1 MSASTKQRRKNS
13 KTDKGA
19 LDINRSSVEVPPGG
33 TSPPEHQPWTPSAY
47 TAFKIVL
54 SARLCAAVWNI
65 VGDCDET
72 FNYWE
77 PVHYLIY
84 GSGFQTWEYSP
95 VYAIRSYAYLWI
107 HALPIRIYNSLFQA
121 NKILLFYLL
130 RCILAL
136 CCAGCEIYFYRGV
149 CKHFGANT
157 GRILLFLLLLN
168 TGMFISS
175 SAFLPSSFCM
185 YMTFVSMGGWF
196 LRQYSV
202 AILGTAASA
211 ILGWP
216 FAGILGLPIAI
227 DVLLRRRKL
236 KEFVLWSVVG
246 LAVFLLPM
254 IRIDYQHYLKLV
266 IAPLNIVMYNVFT
279 SHGPDLYGVEPFSYY
294 FLNGFLNFNIV
305 FVLALLCLPIT
316 VFVKCLLKLKNTDIP
331 VWLAI
336 LPMYIWILVFF
347 TRPHK
352 EERFLFPIYP
362 FFVLCG
368 SLSIDYIQKFWCYLF
383 TSQTSRHYTEHTN
396 WISQVSALIFSLV
409 SISRIFAVYQ
419 GYHAPLDLYV
429 GLNKIAADPK
439 IHTLSTDKPVNIC
452 VGKEWYRF
460 PSSFFLPGENWK
472 LKFIES
478 DFKGQLPQPFQTGP
492 DATSVIPSH
501 MNDMNRE
508 EKSRYVDISKC
519 HYLIDLDLDQESPLE
534 PRYSQKKDEWKILL
548 SVEFL
553 DASRSHRF
561 FRAFYIPFISNKY
574 CSYVNYNIL
583 KTTRTKRGSRQK
595 TDIS

>member
-13 KTDKGA
+13 KTDKAAPGSS
-19 LDINRSSVEVPPGG
+19 RSSVQVPASGG
-33 TSPPEHQPWTPSAY
+33 SPQDHQPWTPSAY

-77 PVHYLIY
+77 PVHFLIY

-95 VYAIRSYAYLWI
+95 MYAIRSYAYLWI
-107 HALPIRIYNSLFQA
+107 HALPIKMYNSLFQA

-130 RCILAL
+130 RCLLAL

-149 CKHFGANT
+149 SKHFGANT
-157 GRILLFLLLLN
+157 GRIVLFLLLLS

-185 YMTFVSMGGWF
+185 YLTFVSMGGWF

-227 DVLLRRRKL
+227 DLLLRKHKL
-236 KEFVLWSVVG
+236 KEFLMWSLVS
-246 LAVFLLPM
+246 LAIFLLPM
-254 IRIDYQHYLKLV
+254 MKIDYEYYQKLV

-294 FLNGFLNFNIV
+294 LLNGFLNFNIV
-305 FVLALLCLPIT
+305 FVLALSCLPIT
-316 VFVKCLLKLKNTDIP
+316 ALVKSVLKLKN
-331 VWLAI
+331 
-336 LPMYIWILVFF
+336 
-347 TRPHK
+347 

-362 FFVLCG
+362 FFILCG
-368 SLSIDYIQKFWCYLF
+368 SLSIDYIQKLWCYLF
-383 TSQTSRHYTEHTN
+383 TSQSSRHYTEHTN
-396 WISQVSALIFSLV
+396 WISQVTAITFSLV
-409 SISRIFAVYQ
+409 SLSRILAIYQ

-429 GLNKIAADPK
+429 GLNKIAGDPK
-439 IHTLSTDKPVNIC
+439 IHTLSTDKSVNIC

-460 PSSFFLPGENWK
+460 PSSFFLPGENWS
-472 LKFIES
+472 LKFVES
-478 DFKGQLPQPFQTGP
+478 DFKGQLPQPFQSGS

-501 MNDMNRE
+501 MNDMNKE
-508 EKSRYVDISKC
+508 EKSRYGYHTALMGISTGLS
-519 HYLIDLDLDQESPLE
+519 YSIDGHFY
-534 PRYSQKKDEWKILL
+534 RA
-548 SVEFL
+548 FL
-553 DASRSHRF
+553 QDDGSHRF
-561 FRAFYIPFISNKY
+561 FRAFYIPFISSKY
-574 CSYVNYNIL
+574 CTYANYNIL
-583 KTTRTKRGSRQK
+583 KTTRTRRGSRQK
-595 TDIS
+595 IDVS